1 MVQEINGNYIRRTSS
16 GVMKCGS
23 SLSFGSKARNAEW
36 DEHYKEID
44 AKMKADKHSHG
55 IWSNRPFWDG
65 TNISRKSGNR
75 KSIIFSVSM

>member
-36 DEHYKEID
+36 DKHFKKVD
-44 AKMKADKHSHG
+44 AKMKADKTAHG
-55 IWSNRPFWDG
+55 IWSNRPIYEG
-65 TNISRKSGNR
+65 QYIHRKSGNR
-75 KSIIFSVSM
+75 KNIIFSVSM